1 MNILLF
7 GPPGAGKGT
16 QSALLVERRKM
27 RHLSTGDMFRAAI
40 KNETKLGIEAKSF
53 MNEGKLVPD
62 SVTIGMVDEE
72 LNKLQ
77 GADFILDGFPRTVV
91 QAEALADLL
100 TKKKLKIDKAI
111 FMEVPNSLLLG
122 RLTGRRVCK
131 SCGATYHI
139 EASPPKK
146 PGVCDRCGGA
156 VIQRDDD
163 KEEVI
168 ANRLNAYEQSTRPL
182 KDYYESKGRLVVVNG
197 TGSTV
202 DVFAR
207 IENVL
212 SAPN

>member
-40 KNETKLGIEAKSF
+40 KNQTALGVEAKKYL
-53 MNEGKLVPD
+53 NEGKLVPD
-62 SVTIGMVDEE
+62 SITIGMVEEE
-72 LNKLQ
+72 LGKLK
-77 GADFILDGFPRTVV
+77 GAEFILDGFPRTVP
-91 QAEALADLL
+91 QAEALEHLL
-100 TKKKLKIDKAI
+100 QKQKLKIDKAI
-111 FMEVPNSLLLG
+111 FIEVPGSLLLG

-131 SCGATYHI
+131 TCGTTYHI
-139 EASPPKK
+139 EASPPQRL
-146 PGVCDRCGGA
+146 GICDKCDGP

-168 ANRLNAYEQSTRPL
+168 ATRLNAYEQSTRPL
-182 KDYYESKGRLVVVNG
+182 KDHYQAKDRLVVIDG
-197 TGSTV
+197 TGSAE

-207 IENVL
+207 IESVL
-212 SAPN
+212 ST